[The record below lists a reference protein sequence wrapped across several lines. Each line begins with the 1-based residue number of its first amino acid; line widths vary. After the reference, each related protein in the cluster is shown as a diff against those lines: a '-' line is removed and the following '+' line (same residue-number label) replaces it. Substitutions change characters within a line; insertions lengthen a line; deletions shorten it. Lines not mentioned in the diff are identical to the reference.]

1 MLKLQLAGL
10 VAVTF
15 FSVLEF
21 RCSSSDKQENKMTDN
36 IEKLVRIDMTHFD
49 AYSAAKSP
57 DVISRKTGI
66 PEDRIIKLDANENPY
81 GCSPRVREAVQK
93 YPYLNIYPDSNQT
106 ELREYL
112 AKYTGLGPEYL
123 VAGNGSDELI
133 DLLLRIF
140 LAPGDEAIINVP
152 TFDMYRFSTEVCL
165 AKPVNVLRKKNFDI
179 DVAAIKG
186 AVTKRTRIIFITTPN
201 NPTGTVA
208 SREDILELVTLGLPL
223 VVDEAYYEFSRETVA
238 PLVPRYQNLMV
249 LRTFSKWAGIAGLRI
264 GYGIFTPVLTD
275 ILIKVKPPYSIN
287 MAASVAAQESVKDA
301 EYLMGTVRK
310 MIEERSRLMEKL
322 GGLDFLKPVP
332 SRANFILCEVLRG
345 DAKWFQDELEK
356 QGILIRYY
364 NTPLLRNYFRI
375 SVGKPE
381 QTDIIIEALKELGR
395 KING

>member
-1 MLKLQLAGL
+1 
-10 VAVTF
+10 
-15 FSVLEF
+15 
-21 RCSSSDKQENKMTDN
+21 MTDN
-36 IEKLVRIDMTHFD
+36 IEKLVRIDMTHFS

-81 GCSPRVREAVQK
+81 GCSPRVREALQK

-106 ELREYL
+106 ELREHL
-112 AKYTGLGPEYL
+112 AQYAGLGPEYL

-165 AKPVNVLRKKNFDI
+165 GKPVNVLRKKNFEI
-179 DVAAIKG
+179 DVTAVKS
-186 AVTKRTRIIFITTPN
+186 AVTNRTRIIFVTTPN

-208 SREDILELVTLGLPL
+208 SQGDILELVKLGLPL

-238 PLVPRYQNLMV
+238 PLVPRYPNLMV

-264 GYGIFTPVLTD
+264 GYGMFTPVLTD

-287 MAASVAAQESVKDA
+287 MAASVAAQESIKDA
-301 EYLMGTVRK
+301 EYLIGTVRK
-310 MIEERSRLMEKL
+310 MIEERGRLMHKL
-322 GGLDFLKPVP
+322 QGLDFLKPVP

-345 DAKWFQDELEK
+345 DARWFQDELEK

-364 NTPLLRNYFRI
+364 NTPLLQNYFRI

-381 QTDIIIEALKELGR
+381 QTDKIIEALEELGR
-395 KING
+395 KTDG